1 MAQRRFT
8 LILLAWLLCLLPLL
22 PAHAALF
29 GNSHGNQFIPAEQ
42 AFRFDSR
49 QQGSQLRLSWD
60 IHPGYYLYRQQI
72 QLEPVNATLG
82 ASTLPAGS
90 RHHDEFYGDVAIY
103 RDELLITVPLTQA
116 QNDSQLRVS
125 WQGCAEAGFCYPPET
140 QVIPLSAIAAT
151 PPGGAGPGPGSV
163 ALIPA
168 PSPAVGQSLITPAPP
183 PQSNK
188 VPFSPLWALLIGIGI
203 AFTPCVL
210 PMYPLISAVILG
222 NRRQLSTSRVLLLA
236 VVYVMGMAITYT
248 LLGVAVA
255 ASGLQFQAALQ
266 QLALLI
272 GLAILFILL
281 ALSMFGVFTL
291 QLPPALQTRLALW
304 SNRQRQGTLPGVFIM
319 GALAGLFCSP
329 CTTAPLSAIL
339 LYIAQSGNLWFG
351 GFTLWLYA
359 VGMGIPLILV
369 ALFGHRRLPKSGP
382 WMQQVKQ
389 GFGFVILA
397 LPVFLL
403 ERVLGDSWG
412 TRLWSL
418 LGVAFFGWAFLLCL
432 QARWRGARWLAVLLL
447 GLTLISA
454 RPLQDWLWVAPA
466 GTASATD
473 AAPQFQPV
481 QTLAQITQ
489 ALNAAPEKLVMLD
502 LYADWCVAC
511 KELDKYTFRD
521 PAVVEQMNRLTLLQ
535 ADVSANAPAQKMLL
549 GQLRVMGLPTILF
562 FDNRGNEIPGSRVT
576 GFMNAAEF
584 AQHLRKLSP

>member
-8 LILLAWLLCLLPLL
+8 LILLAWLTCLLPLL
-22 PAHAALF
+22 PSHAALF

-42 AFRFDSR
+42 AFRFDFR
-49 QQGSQLRLSWD
+49 QQGAQLRLSWD
-60 IHPGYYLYRQQI
+60 IHPGYYLYRQQV

-82 ASTLPAGS
+82 AFTLPAGS

-103 RDELLITVPLTQA
+103 RDELLITLPLTQA
-116 QNDSQLRVS
+116 QNHSQLRVS

-151 PPGGAGPGPGSV
+151 PPGGAGTGSV
-163 ALIPA
+163 DLIPA
-168 PSPAVGQSLITPAPP
+168 PSPTAGPGIITPAPP

-222 NRRQLSTSRVLLLA
+222 DRRQLSTPRVLLLA
-236 VVYVMGMAITYT
+236 LVYVMGMAITYT
-248 LLGVAVA
+248 LLVVAVA
-255 ASGLQFQAALQ
+255 ADGLQSQAALQ
-266 QLALLI
+266 QPALLI
-272 GLAILFILL
+272 ELAMLFILL

-319 GALAGLFCSP
+319 GALAGLFSSP

-369 ALFGHRRLPKSGP
+369 ALFGHRLLPKSGP
-382 WMQQVKQ
+382 WMQLVKQ

-397 LPVFLL
+397 LPVFSCWSA
-403 ERVLGDSWG
+403 SWG
-412 TRLWSL
+412 I
-418 LGVAFFGWAFLLCL
+418 A
-432 QARWRGARWLAVLLL
+432 GARGSGDCWASHFSA
-447 GLTLISA
+447 GLSCCA
-454 RPLQDWLWVAPA
+454 CRHA
-466 GTASATD
+466 G
-473 AAPQFQPV
+473 AAPGGWRCSCW
-481 QTLAQITQ
+481 A
-489 ALNAAPEKLVMLD
+489 
-502 LYADWCVAC
+502 
-511 KELDKYTFRD
+511 
-521 PAVVEQMNRLTLLQ
+521 
-535 ADVSANAPAQKMLL
+535 
-549 GQLRVMGLPTILF
+549 
-562 FDNRGNEIPGSRVT
+562 
-576 GFMNAAEF
+576 
-584 AQHLRKLSP
+584 